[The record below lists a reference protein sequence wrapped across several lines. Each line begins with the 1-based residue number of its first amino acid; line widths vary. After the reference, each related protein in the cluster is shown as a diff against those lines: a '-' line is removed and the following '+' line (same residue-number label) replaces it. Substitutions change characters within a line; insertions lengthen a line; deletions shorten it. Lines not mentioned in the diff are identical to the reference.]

1 MRDSNA
7 REGAWERVTVREAAR
22 TADVEPHPVK
32 WKGCHE
38 RSGCRSQSRH
48 QAVESLL
55 LGLRLQGVCG
65 SGSVWKA
72 ECGFARQVEARH
84 HWLREQSIVV

>member
-1 MRDSNA
+1 M
-7 REGAWERVTVREAAR
+7 REAGATAR
-22 TADVEPHPVK
+22 AGTK
-32 WKGCHE
+32 QW
-38 RSGCRSQSRH
+38 Q
-48 QAVESLL
+48 SLL